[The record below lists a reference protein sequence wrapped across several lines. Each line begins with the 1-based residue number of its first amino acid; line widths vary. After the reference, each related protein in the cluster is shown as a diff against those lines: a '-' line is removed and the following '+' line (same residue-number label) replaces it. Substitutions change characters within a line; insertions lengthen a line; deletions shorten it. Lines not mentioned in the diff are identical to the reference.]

1 MEATPPTTEISVD
14 VLHWQT
20 SHASF
25 LKEIREKI
33 CIVLGRS
40 EMSFVVNF
48 IYGSRF
54 GIHWCCVSMEVN
66 WNYCSCTKASSTM
79 SDEANRSAFLEI
91 KGRLIENT
99 GKMKQVLNQV
109 RNKEGEKKRAFLTL
123 EELRQLPDDTN
134 TYKSIGRMFVLEP
147 KSILMNDQEQ
157 KLKDSETAIASLQA
171 SKEYLEKQKAEVEN
185 NLTELLQQDPESF
198 LSFSYLDLD
207 LAVSLLH
214 RLVKRSR
221 SRLMGD

>member
-1 MEATPPTTEISVD
+1 
-14 VLHWQT
+14 
-20 SHASF
+20 
-25 LKEIREKI
+25 
-33 CIVLGRS
+33 
-40 EMSFVVNF
+40 
-48 IYGSRF
+48 
-54 GIHWCCVSMEVN
+54 
-66 WNYCSCTKASSTM
+66 M

-185 NLTELLQQDPESF
+185 NLTELLQQDPG
-198 LSFSYLDLD
+198 
-207 LAVSLLH
+207 LAQQIMSMT
-214 RLVKRSR
+214 K
-221 SRLMGD
+221 